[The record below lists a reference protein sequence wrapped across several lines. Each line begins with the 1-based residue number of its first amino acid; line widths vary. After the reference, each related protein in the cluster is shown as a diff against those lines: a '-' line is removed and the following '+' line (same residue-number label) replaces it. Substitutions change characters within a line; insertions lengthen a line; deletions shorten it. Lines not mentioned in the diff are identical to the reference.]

1 MELSKIKKLSDIDKC
16 LFEASDEK
24 YRDFSAA
31 LVPSSDKKN
40 ILGVRTPFLRELAA
54 YLSKNEPEL
63 TEEFMS
69 ALPHTFF
76 EENQLHAFLIEK
88 VRDFDTLLKLL
99 DGFLPYVD
107 NWATCDQMKPKALAK
122 HPKETE
128 KKAYEYLRSDS
139 TYTVRY
145 GIGIFMNYFLSDNF
159 DENQMS
165 EIAALR
171 SDEYYVNMMR
181 AWYFA
186 TALAKQRD
194 TALKYIENK
203 KLDAATHNMTVRKAV
218 ESRRISCADKEY
230 LRSLKI

>member
-1 MELSKIKKLSDIDKC
+1 MEFCKIKKPSDIVKC
-16 LFEASDEK
+16 LSEAADGK

-31 LVPSSDKKN
+31 LMPSSDKEKV
-40 ILGVRTPFLRELAA
+40 LGVRTPFLREIAA
-54 YLSKNEPEL
+54 YLYKNEPEL

-69 ALPHTFF
+69 ALPHVFF

-88 VRDFDTLLKLL
+88 VRDFDTLVKML

-122 HPKETE
+122 YPKETE
-128 KKAYEYLRSDS
+128 KKAYEYLKSKS

-145 GIGIFMNYFLSDNF
+145 GIGIFMNYFLSDGF
-159 DENQMS
+159 DEKQMS
-165 EIAALR
+165 AIAALR
-171 SDEYYVNMMR
+171 SDKYYINMMR

-194 TALKYIENK
+194 TAIKYMENK
-203 KLDAATHNMTVRKAV
+203 KLDAETHNMTVRKAV